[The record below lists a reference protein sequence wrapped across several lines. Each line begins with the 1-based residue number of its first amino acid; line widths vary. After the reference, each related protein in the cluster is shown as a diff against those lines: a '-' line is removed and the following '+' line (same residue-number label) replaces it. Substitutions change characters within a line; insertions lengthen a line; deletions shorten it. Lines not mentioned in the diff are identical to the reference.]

1 MHYVMTHYSVL
12 FNNYISITVPTP
24 SVSTSGNTVTAG
36 QSTSISCTVTLDNHD
51 KYSTDTSVN
60 VMWTRGLPTK
70 SYSLSNTVT
79 DSRSLSAVNTSQAG
93 TYTCT
98 AQVVYTGS

>member
-1 MHYVMTHYSVL
+1 M
-12 FNNYISITVPTP
+12 
-24 SVSTSGNTVTAG
+24 
-36 QSTSISCTVTLDNHD
+36 TLDNHD

-70 SYSLSNTVT
+70 SYSVSNTVT
-79 DSRSLSAVNTSQAG
+79 DSRSLSVVSTSQAG

-98 AQVVYTGS
+98 AQVVYTGSSLYVLNSTISSESSATPCVQSKVFIKMV

>member
-1 MHYVMTHYSVL
+1 M
-12 FNNYISITVPTP
+12 
-24 SVSTSGNTVTAG
+24 
-36 QSTSISCTVTLDNHD
+36 TLDNHD

-60 VMWTRGLPTK
+60 VMWTRGLPTM

-79 DSRSLSAVNTSQAG
+79 DSRSLSVVSTSQAG

-98 AQVVYTGS
+98 AQVVYIGSSLYVLNSTISSESSATLRVQSKFFINLYVIM